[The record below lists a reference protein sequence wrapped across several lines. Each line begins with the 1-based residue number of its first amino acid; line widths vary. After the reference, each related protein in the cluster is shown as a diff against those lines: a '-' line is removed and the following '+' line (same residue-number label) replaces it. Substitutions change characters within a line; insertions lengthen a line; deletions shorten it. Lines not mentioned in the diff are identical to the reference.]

1 MKNLD
6 FDKGNLVKK
15 YMIGNTEIEIYD
27 GAFRNNTKEDDE
39 RILRRIEEIGRNA
52 LLRQMRKEVK
62 EWAFGEIPGMLHI

>member
-62 EWAFGEIPGMLHI
+62 